1 LSVKHIAPISALIII
16 LMSAGCASQKNT
28 AKMRFF
34 HSFNAKYNI
43 YYNGELAYI
52 DGCIEKEKGN
62 KDDYTD
68 IIPLYTVGNKKSATI
83 GKGNFD
89 RAIEK
94 CEKAIKRHSI
104 KKRPIFTKNRKKT
117 PEDIEWLNRREY
129 NPFLWKAWLLMGESQ
144 FQKGAFDEAAST
156 FSYMIRLYQT
166 QPEIYGIAKAW
177 LARCYSEL
185 GWMYDAEDVMV
196 KMQRDTMTYRALK
209 TWEGTY
215 ADYYIRQGRIKE
227 AIPYLKS
234 VIKHEKRKKQKA
246 REWFLMGQLYG
257 ELENKELAYKAF
269 RKVIHQNPPYELEFN
284 ARIAQTEVMAKGHSK
299 QMISRLRRMAAS
311 DNNKDYLDQVYYAI
325 GNIYLTQQ
333 DTIKAISEYEKGV
346 KKATRSGIEKGVLLL
361 NLGNLYWNRDKFSD
375 AKRCYGDAIGLLD
388 KDRPDYKE
396 LSARST
402 VLDELVPHTEAVY
415 MQDSLQTL
423 AKMPEAD
430 RNKAIDR
437 VITALKKKEKEEK
450 DAADQTVLEK
460 RQQQQG
466 GLGNMN
472 TNTNGQPNNTST
484 LGASSGQWYFY
495 NSLTVSQGKSTFE
508 KQWGKRQNTDDWQ
521 RYNKTVVASATDQSN
536 GNQEGGDSKTD
547 SLKTDIAG
555 KDSTKAGKDS
565 LANNPHNREYYMTQ
579 IPFSEDQ
586 IKASNKIIED
596 GLYNSGVIFKDKLD
610 NLTLSEKALRRLADS
625 YSDYESMDNVYY
637 HLFLLYS
644 RLDKPDIADG
654 YVKKLQKE
662 FPNSKWTTL
671 LSDPNYAEDA
681 KFGVHLEDS
690 LYASTYDAFKAE
702 HMDEVKSNSRISEK
716 RFPMG
721 VNRPKFLFIDGM
733 RMLNIGDQTGCIKNM
748 KEVVEKYPKS
758 DVSTM
763 AGMMIKGVQE
773 GRTLHG
779 GKLDLANI
787 WERRTIMATDSDS
800 TKTVKTFSA
809 ERNANF
815 MFILA
820 YQEQSLNDNQLL
832 YELARYNFTNFM
844 VRNFDI
850 TIDKLNGVCRMEVRG
865 FLNYDEV
872 LQYARQL
879 YQEKKMTERLKGIRR
894 FIISEDNLKMIG
906 TRFSYE
912 DYENFYDKTFA
923 PMKISDER
931 LLQIP
936 EKVEPATEK
945 KSENKEEQNDKNG
958 DDELW

>member
-1 LSVKHIAPISALIII
+1 LPIKHIAPISALIII
-16 LMSAGCASQKNT
+16 LMSAGCASQNNT
-28 AKMRFF
+28 AKMRFW

-52 DGCIEKEKGN
+52 DGCLEKENSN

-104 KKRPIFTKNRKKT
+104 KKRPEFTKNRKKT
-117 PEDIEWLNRREY
+117 PKDIEWLNRREY

-144 FQKGAFDEAAST
+144 FQKGSFDESAST
-156 FSYMIRLYQT
+156 FSYMSRLFQT

-177 LARCYSEL
+177 LARCYTEL

-196 KMQRDTMTYRALK
+196 KMQRDTMTYKASK
-209 TWEGTY
+209 IWDGTY
-215 ADYYIRQGRIKE
+215 ADYYIRQGRIKD
-227 AIPYLKS
+227 AIPYLRS
-234 VIKHEKRKKQKA
+234 VIKHEKHKKQKA

-257 ELENKELAYKAF
+257 NLENKKLAYQAF
-269 RKVIHQNPPYELEFN
+269 KKVIRQNPPYELEFN
-284 ARIAQTEVMAKGHSK
+284 ARIAQTEVMAQGSSK
-299 QMISRLRRMAAS
+299 QMINRLKRMAAS
-311 DNNKDYLDQVYYAI
+311 DKNKDYLDQVYYAI
-325 GNIYLTQQ
+325 GNIYLTQH
-333 DTIKAISEYEKGV
+333 DTLKAISEYEKGV

-361 NLGNLYWNRDKFSD
+361 NLGNLYWNREKFSD
-375 AKRCYGDAIGLLD
+375 AKRCYGEAIGLLD
-388 KDRPDYKE
+388 KDRPDYEE

-415 MQDSLQTL
+415 LQDSLQTL
-423 AKMPEAD
+423 AKMSEAD

-450 DAADQTVLEK
+450 DATDQAALEK
-460 RQQQQG
+460 KQQQQG
-466 GLGNMN
+466 STGNLN
-472 TNTNGQPNNTST
+472 TNTNKQQNNNTIGT
-484 LGASSGQWYFY
+484 NSGLWYFY
-495 NSLTVSQGKSTFE
+495 NSQTVNQGKSTFE
-508 KQWGKRQNTDDWQ
+508 KQWGKRQNADDWQ
-521 RYNKTVVASATDQSN
+521 RNNKTVVASANDQN
-536 GNQEGGDSKTD
+536 NENQEEDNSKTD
-547 SLKTDIAG
+547 SLKTDVTS
-555 KDSTKAGKDS
+555 KDSIKSGNDT
-565 LANNPHNREYYMTQ
+565 LANDPHNREYYLTQ
-579 IPFSEDQ
+579 IPFTDDQ

-596 GLYNSGVIFKDKLD
+596 GLYNSGIIFKDKLN
-610 NLTLSEKALRRLADS
+610 NLALSEKALRRLTDD
-625 YSDYESMDNVYY
+625 YSEYESMDNVYY

-644 RLDKPDIADG
+644 RMDKPDIAEN
-654 YVKKLQKE
+654 YVKELQEK

-671 LSDPNYAEDA
+671 LSDPNYAENA

-702 HMDEVKSNSRISEK
+702 HMDEVKSNSQISEK

-721 VNRPKFLFIDGM
+721 ANRPKFLFIDGM
-733 RMLNIGDQTGCIKNM
+733 RMLNIGDQTGCIRNM

-758 DVSTM
+758 DVSTI
-763 AGMMIKGVQE
+763 AGMIVKGVQE

-779 GKLDLANI
+779 GKLDLGSI
-787 WERRTIMATDSDS
+787 WERRMAIGSDSDN
-800 TKTVKTFSA
+800 TTAAKAFSA
-809 ERNANF
+809 ERNTNF

-820 YQEQSLNDNQLL
+820 YQEQSLNENQLL

-850 TIDKLNGVCRMEVRG
+850 TIDKLNGVCRMIVRG
-865 FLNYDEV
+865 FLNYDET

-879 YQEKKMTERLKGIRR
+879 YSDKKITEKLKGIRR
-894 FIISEDNLKMIG
+894 FIISEDNLKLIG

-936 EKVEPATEK
+936 ESIEHVNEK
-945 KSENKEEQNDKNG
+945 KSENKEEDNNNNEDN
-958 DDELW
+958 ELW

>member
-1 LSVKHIAPISALIII
+1 
-16 LMSAGCASQKNT
+16 
-28 AKMRFF
+28 MRFW

-52 DGCIEKEKGN
+52 DGCQEKEKGN

-68 IIPLYTVGNKKSATI
+68 IIPLYTVGNKKSAAI
-83 GKGNFD
+83 GKANFD

-104 KKRPIFTKNRKKT
+104 KKKPIFTKNRKKT
-117 PEDIEWLNRREY
+117 PKDIEWLNRREY

-144 FQKGAFDEAAST
+144 FQKGAFDESAAT
-156 FSYMIRLYQT
+156 FSYMSRQYQT

-177 LARCYSEL
+177 LARCYTEL
-185 GWMYDAEDVMV
+185 GWLYDAEDVMT
-196 KMQRDTMTYRALK
+196 KMQRDTMTYQASK
-209 TWEGTY
+209 VWDGTY
-215 ADYYIRQGRIKE
+215 ADYYIRQGRIKD
-227 AIPYLKS
+227 AIPYLKN

-257 ELENKELAYKAF
+257 DLGNKELAYKAF
-269 RKVIHQNPPYELEFN
+269 RKVIRQNPPYELEFN
-284 ARIAQTEVMAKGHSK
+284 ARIAQTEVMAKGNSK
-299 QMISRLRRMAAS
+299 KMISRLRRMAAS

-325 GNIYLTQQ
+325 GNIYLAQQ
-333 DTIKAISEYEKGV
+333 DTTKAISEYEKGA
-346 KKATRSGIEKGVLLL
+346 KKATRNGIEKGVLLL

-375 AKRCYGDAIGLLD
+375 AKRCYGEAIGLLD
-388 KDRPDYKE
+388 KERPDYKE
-396 LSARST
+396 LSSRST
-402 VLDELVPHTEAVY
+402 VLDELVPHTDAVY

-423 AKMPEAD
+423 VKMPEAD

-450 DAADQTVLEK
+450 DAADQAALEK
-460 RQQQQG
+460 KQQQQG
-466 GLGNMN
+466 GMGNI
-472 TNTNGQPNNTST
+472 NGNVNRQPNTPT
-484 LGASSGQWYFY
+484 PLGANTGLWYFY
-495 NSLTVSQGKSTFE
+495 NTMTVNQGKSAFE

-521 RYNKTVVASATDQSN
+521 RNNKTVVASADGQTN
-536 GNQEGGDSKTD
+536 GNQGEDNKTD
-547 SLKTDIAG
+547 SLKTDMAA

-565 LANNPHNREYYMTQ
+565 LANDPHNREYYLAQ
-579 IPFSEDQ
+579 LPFTEDQ

-610 NLTLSEKALRRLADS
+610 NLALSEKALRRLAGS
-625 YSDYESMDNVYY
+625 YPDYESMDNVYY

-644 RLDKPDIADG
+644 RLGKPETADA
-654 YVKKLQKE
+654 YVKKLQKD
-662 FPNSKWTTL
+662 FPDSKWTAL
-671 LSDPNYAEDA
+671 LSDPNYAENA

-702 HMDEVKSNSRISEK
+702 HMDEVKANSQISEK
-716 RFPMG
+716 RFPLG
-721 VNRPKFLFIDGM
+721 ENRPKFLFIDGM

-763 AGMMIKGVQE
+763 AGMIVKGVQE
-773 GRTLHG
+773 GRALHG
-779 GKLDLANI
+779 GKMDLGSI
-787 WERRTIMATDSDS
+787 WERRTTMTEESDT
-800 TKTVKTFSA
+800 TKAVKTFST
-809 ERNANF
+809 ERNTSF

-832 YELARYNFTNFM
+832 YEMARYNFTNFM

-850 TIDKLNGVCRMEVRG
+850 TIDKLNGVCRMEVKG
-865 FLNYDEV
+865 FLNYDEA

-879 YQEKKMTERLKGIRR
+879 YNDKKMTDKLKDIRK
-894 FIISEDNLKMIG
+894 FIISEDNLKLIG
-906 TRFSYE
+906 TRFSYK

-923 PMKISDER
+923 PMKISDDR
-931 LLQIP
+931 LLEIP
-936 EKVEPATEK
+936 ETVEQAKEK
-945 KSENKEEQNDKNG
+945 NADNKDEQNNN
-958 DDELW
+958 ELW